1 MTLPSCPAP
10 SYPTSKRGPLLLSPL
25 FSQDGWLPL
34 EKERERKRMR
44 RGLFLLLPLLP
55 PPPRF
60 SYSNGGAAFSHK
72 KFFPVSL
79 PPSFFGEGDKFSF
92 LHPALEKKAC
102 LDSVWPWN

>member
-1 MTLPSCPAP
+1 MNDSPQLP
-10 SYPTSKRGPLLLSPL
+10 RPLLLLREAPSSFPP
-25 FSQDGWLPL
+25 FLPRWMAAPG
-34 EKERERKRMR
+34 ERERERKRMR
-44 RGLFLLLPLLP
+44 RGLFPQLLLP

-92 LHPALEKKAC
+92 LHPALEKKSC
-102 LDSVWPWN
+102 LDSVSPWT